1 MVVVSQNYSHQL
13 HRFIMYMVSAQPS
26 GTREMPSLS
35 QVPLSHE
42 LNQGKDATASAS
54 SGGGTDGKAADKNS
68 EDLTE
73 KNKA

>member
-1 MVVVSQNYSHQL
+1 MT
-13 HRFIMYMVSAQPS
+13 HR
-26 GTREMPSLS
+26 ELPSLS

>member
-1 MVVVSQNYSHQL
+1 MN
-13 HRFIMYMVSAQPS
+13 
-26 GTREMPSLS
+26 

-42 LNQGKDATASAS
+42 LNQGKEAAATASAV
-54 SGGGTDGKAADKNS
+54 SGGNDGKAAGKHS